1 MNMRFIAVVRMV
13 CVDNIKIESS
23 VQAFE
28 FTLFVY
34 IPFLAAN
41 SANSFA
47 VLINSLIFAIMI
59 LLSNSFLQIKDN
71 MDANFCQS

>member
-34 IPFLAAN
+34 ISKICHNDSPF
-41 SANSFA
+41 
-47 VLINSLIFAIMI
+47 
-59 LLSNSFLQIKDN
+59 
-71 MDANFCQS
+71 